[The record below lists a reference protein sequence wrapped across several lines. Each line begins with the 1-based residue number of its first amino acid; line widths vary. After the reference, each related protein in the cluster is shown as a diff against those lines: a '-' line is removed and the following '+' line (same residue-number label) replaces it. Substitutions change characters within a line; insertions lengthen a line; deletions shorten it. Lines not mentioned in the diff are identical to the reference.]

1 MAKKRVT
8 VRDLAARVGVNVST
22 VSRALNPETRK
33 MITPEVVQKVVK
45 AAEDLGYVPNRVA
58 AALASNRSHTI
69 GVLIPD
75 LMNPVF
81 PPILRGLQD
90 ACDKANYTLIS
101 SNSDNR
107 AEYERS
113 AIREMRER
121 AVDGFVMATARR
133 EDPLIE
139 DCIDQKL
146 PFVLINRTVDRDGV
160 NAIVNDDAA
169 GIRMAV
175 EHLISLNHVH
185 IAHIAGPQHT
195 STGFTRREEFLS
207 RMHLKGLSTDHI
219 AETKTFSI
227 EAGRLAMNELLARG
241 EKVTAV
247 VASNDLL
254 ALGCLDAMKEQGLRC
269 PEDIS
274 IVGFNNIPFLDRMTP
289 ALTTLAIPH
298 YEIGVHAA
306 ENLLLQIRNP
316 DKEPLVIKLQPKLI
330 VRNSTA
336 EPPS

>member
-1 MAKKRVT
+1 MPKKRVT
-8 VRDLAARVGVNVST
+8 VRDLAAHVGVNVST
-22 VSRALNPETRK
+22 VSRALNPETRN
-33 MITPEVVQKVVK
+33 MITPEVVKKVVK
-45 AAEDLGYVPNRVA
+45 AAKDLGYVPNRVA

-90 ACDKANYTLIS
+90 TCDKANYTLIS
-101 SNSDNR
+101 SSSDNR

-113 AIREMRER
+113 ALRKMRER

-133 EDPLIE
+133 EDPLID
-139 DCIDQKL
+139 DCIKQKL

-175 EHLISLNHVH
+175 EHLVSLNHEH

-195 STGFTRREEFLS
+195 STGFTRHEEFLS
-207 RMHLKGLSTDHI
+207 RIHLKGLSTVHVS
-219 AETKTFSI
+219 ETKTFSI
-227 EAGRLAMNELLARG
+227 EAGKVAMNELLARG
-241 EKVTAV
+241 KKITAV

-254 ALGCLDAMKEQGLRC
+254 ALGCLDAMKEHDLRC

-274 IVGFNNIPFLDRMTP
+274 TVGFNNIPFLDRMTP

-298 YEIGVHAA
+298 YEIGVYAA

-336 EPPS
+336 APSI